1 MSNWNLES
9 SKQKLQSIIDSNM
22 GYYSYSLARYL
33 NDVTVDLQ
41 YFTEYN
47 DSVFN
52 YRYYNVQDPDLAQS
66 PKVNVIKSVIDSLV
80 SKLANQK
87 VRPYFNPVNGLFS
100 TRAIIK
106 QAQQY
111 FDIVFDKEHVQEKIS
126 KAYRN
131 GCIFGIGYVFFN
143 PFLKTIEVPG
153 TWQVAVANTEAG
165 YGKPTKLL
173 IEYKNFP
180 VTLLDK
186 YELKG
191 KYSTEYVNFKLM
203 FDIIE
208 KKMYA
213 FVNNVKAIEKP
224 YKAEQIP
231 VIPIYHTK
239 PVFGTRTVS
248 IVDELDGIQT
258 NIDIINSKISAAA
271 QLTPANVTYVETG
284 SSLQPADISNKTG
297 KVYSVKMGPG
307 QNQLPVVN
315 VSPAP
320 FDPMWN
326 QLLESYVKQAY
337 EIIGISQMSAQSQKP
352 AGLDS
357 GVALQTLSDI
367 ESDRFMTQVES
378 YVRAFVDLANLI
390 IEVMDD
396 DSILPK
402 SVDTSEYSWEDVRKQ
417 KDLFKIQ
424 FSAMSILS
432 KDPQT
437 KLQQIM
443 QLSQIGLIT
452 ADKLA
457 TYLDS
462 PDLEDVYKNAASIA
476 DAVESVID
484 KAINKED
491 YEIPDYV
498 SYQSLLTSILGWE
511 NKLFASN
518 DIEAVKRLNK
528 LKEKLLN
535 IMNEDGFVDLSNS
548 APEEPMAGE
557 NMSATGL
564 TNEDELAAQA
574 QSFADAGTDNTPD
587 NIANPI
593 QANSMEIT
601 NV

>member
-587 NIANPI
+587 NMANPI